1 MNALDRARQWV
12 QTHVHTHDAI
22 VVPPMTTDD
31 SLVRTLLIVIVAILL
46 LPILGMV
53 IMMPLMGM
61 WGGHMWNGTWT
72 GGGWMWIVMSIVPLL
87 VFLGIGYLLY
97 SAVRAPGDHH
107 TDPAIDELRSAYARG
122 DLTEEEFQKRREQLE
137 QDR

>member
-1 MNALDRARQWV
+1 
-12 QTHVHTHDAI
+12 
-22 VVPPMTTDD
+22 MTADD
-31 SLVRTLLIVIVAILL
+31 SIVRTLLIVIVAILL
-46 LPILGMV
+46 LPILAMA

-72 GGGWMWIVMSIVPLL
+72 SGGWMWIVMSIIPLL
-87 VFLGIGYLLY
+87 ILLGIGYLLY
-97 SAVRAPGDHH
+97 GVVRGPSEHR
-107 TDPAIDELRSAYARG
+107 TDPAIEELRSAYARG